1 MRDTKL
7 EISLLILRLSIAA
20 FLLVWALDKI
30 IIPEHARAVFAK
42 FYLLSNLPLLTL
54 KLLGVAQVA
63 VILVFAIGLAKTWSY
78 GAIFIMHAVSTVS
91 TYPHIIHPFS
101 EGRQLLFWA
110 AVPVLAATLSLF
122 LLRDRDRLL
131 TISSVG
137 RS

>member
-30 IIPEHARAVFAK
+30 IMPEHARAVFAK
-42 FYLLSNLPLLTL
+42 FYLLSDLPLLTL

-63 VILVFAIGLAKTWSY
+63 VILLFAIGLAKTWSY
-78 GAIFIMHAVSTVS
+78 GAIFIMHAISTVS

-110 AVPVLAATLSLF
+110 AVPVLAATLTLF

-131 TISSVG
+131 AISDLG
-137 RS
+137 QP

>member
-1 MRDTKL
+1 MRDTQL

-20 FLLVWALDKI
+20 FLLIWALDKI
-30 IIPEHARAVFAK
+30 IMPEHARAVFAK
-42 FYLLSNLPLLTL
+42 FYLLSDLPLLTL
-54 KLLGVAQVA
+54 KLLGVAQLA
-63 VILVFAIGLAKTWSY
+63 VILVFGIGLAKTWSY
-78 GAIFIMHAVSTVS
+78 GAIFIMHAVSTIS

-110 AVPVLAATLSLF
+110 SVPVLAATLSLF
-122 LLRDRDRLL
+122 LLCDRDRLL